1 MTPIEWPHPL
11 LQQTISG
18 KFPARPPPNTAGL
31 SEPGTLPQI
40 HLCSHLHLP
49 SPCITSHVDTEPPEV
64 TVSYEQS
71 KKKFN
76 KSYSIFGFLENL
88 SAWRREVRN
97 LCLINS
103 FSHILRPEGTGFLT
117 FLMSRSSRVSNP
129 PSLGC

>member
-1 MTPIEWPHPL
+1 MASPTTAANHSGQTPSK
-11 LQQTISG
+11 T
-18 KFPARPPPNTAGL
+18 PPNTAGL

-40 HLCSHLHLP
+40 HLCSHIHLP
-49 SPCITSHVDTEPPEV
+49 LPRITLHVDTEPPEV
-64 TVSYEQS
+64 TASYEHS
-71 KKKFN
+71 KTKFN
-76 KSYSIFGFLENL
+76 KSYSIFGFLANL

-129 PSLGC
+129 PSFGC